1 MVAQVLCIGA
11 SDSSAGT
18 GIQADIKTIQ
28 AFGAYAA
35 TVVTSVSVKNTR
47 NAYDL
52 FPLPAEV
59 VQHQIQAV
67 LDDLRPAVVKTGML
81 CTEEIVNV
89 VGDFLDVL
97 RKENIRVVV
106 DPVISGK
113 TGKILLTKPV
123 RDAIKRRLMMYADVI
138 TPNIREAQELTG
150 LQIASLDDMKHAA
163 EILQTLGARAVLVTG
178 EALETDQLYNIL
190 ADEDGVEVYE
200 HERISNC
207 AAQGAGT
214 TLSAGLSAGL
224 AMGLG
229 IREAFETSLDFLSE
243 AIQSAGV
250 IGSGY
255 GFVNHNCRS
264 KPVIKKAS

>member
-11 SDSSAGT
+11 SDSSAGS

-35 TVVTSVSVKNTR
+35 TVITAVSVQNTK

-59 VQHQIQAV
+59 VRHQVQTV
-67 LDDLRPAVVKTGML
+67 LDDMNPAVIKTGML

-89 VGDFLDVL
+89 VGDLLDTL
-97 RKENIRVVV
+97 RKDHVRVVV
-106 DPVISGK
+106 DPVISGR
-113 TGKILLTKPV
+113 TGKILLDKPAC
-123 RDAIKRRLMMYADVI
+123 DAIKRRLMMYADVI
-138 TPNIREAQELTG
+138 TPNIREVQDLTG
-150 LQIASLDDMKHAA
+150 LHVTDLDGMKHAA

-178 EALETDQLYNIL
+178 EALDTDKLYNIL
-190 ADEDGVEVYE
+190 ADEDGIEVYE
-200 HERISNC
+200 LQRISNR
-207 AAQGAGT
+207 AAHGAGT

-243 AIQSAGV
+243 AIQSADI

-255 GFVNHNCRS
+255 GPVNHNCRAR
-264 KPVIKKAS
+264 PVIKKAS